1 MAYVNPMVLQEH
13 LDALCPELAAVVND
27 AVASGN
33 ELAESWRGFGQAVR
47 LSAPSP
53 MLVGIDQSVREHLA
67 YTPVDDPHYWLGEIH
82 CLLHPEW
89 FSLCHM
95 GLTPAPLLLRW
106 IFQGWTPRR
115 REVSLSQ
122 YDSWADLCQLPL
134 VGRVN
139 G

>member
-1 MAYVNPMVLQEH
+1 VGYPVGAEIRQNGLREPMVLQEH

-67 YTPVDDPHYWLGEIH
+67 YKPVDDPHYWLGEIH

-89 FSLCHM
+89 FIALPYGSDSSPSS
-95 GLTPAPLLLRW
+95 PAMDL
-106 IFQGWTPRR
+106 PR
-115 REVSLSQ
+115 L
-122 YDSWADLCQLPL
+122 DPPTA
-134 VGRVN
+134 
-139 G
+139 